1 MSNYENHRSEL
12 RISGV
17 PNARATQRLGVTM
30 YCACQESGEER
41 DRGEQVDCLYS
52 WRPAAKEYYVGEPF
66 TVEAQHPIG
75 MEQTALEGKIAS
87 LKEQLAYL
95 EAKNA

>member
-1 MSNYENHRSEL
+1 MKEL
-12 RISGV
+12 FEQVADEVITDADYQVR
-17 PNARATQRLGVTM
+17 TVTHKLWPVS
-30 YCACQESGEER
+30 YIN

-52 WRPAAKEYYVGEPF
+52 WRPLAKEYYVGEPF